1 MVSSK
6 ETTAAGYLA
15 SLPPERRAVIAKVR
29 TLIRKHLPKGYV
41 EAMNWGML
49 CYEVPFSTFPDTY
62 NKQPLCYIG
71 LVAQKNN
78 YAIHLMNVS
87 DHTPLHRKLI
97 AAYKASGTRL
107 DMGKCCL
114 RFHDLDNLPMDV
126 IAEIVASTPVETMIA
141 LHEKQ
146 HPKKMAATGR

>member
-49 CYEVPFSTFPDTY
+49 CYEVPLSKYPETY
-62 NKQPLCYIG
+62 NKQPLCYVG
-71 LVAQKNN
+71 LSAQKNN
-78 YAIHLMNVS
+78 YALYLMNVYG
-87 DHTPLHRKLI
+87 DTPLQRKLI
-97 AAYKASGTRL
+97 AAYKETGKRL
-107 DMGKCCL
+107 DMEKSCL
-114 RFHDLDNLPMDV
+114 RFRDLDNLPMDV
-126 IAEIVASTPVETMIA
+126 IAEIVASTPVETMIL
-141 LHEKQ
+141 LHEQQ
-146 HPKKMAATGR
+146 HPSKKVASAR